1 MILKCPQ
8 WSEHAM
14 PEETPIVTVQPR
26 ETPRYELP
34 AENTKR
40 KAGRPR
46 KIAPW
51 FAAVAKTMAD
61 GTALQW
67 SLIRNGISLDKAER
81 RKLYRNKEFRR
92 LYTIER
98 NLYMLNEYGK
108 RPQSEMERIR
118 KSFERQFR

>member
-1 MILKCPQ
+1 
-8 WSEHAM
+8 M
-14 PEETPIVTVQPR
+14 PDNPTQPLATVQPR

-34 AENTKR
+34 TESNTKR

-51 FAAVAKTMAD
+51 FAAVAKTMAN
-61 GTALQW
+61 GTTLKWA
-67 SLIRNGISLDKAER
+67 LIRNGISLSDAER
-81 RKLYRNKEFRR
+81 RKLYRNREFIR

-108 RPQSEMERIR
+108 RPESEMERIR

>member
-1 MILKCPQ
+1 
-8 WSEHAM
+8 M
-14 PEETPIVTVQPR
+14 PDNLAATLADEAR

-34 AENTKR
+34 QPEKR

-46 KIAPW
+46 KVAPW
-51 FAAVAKTMAD
+51 FAAVAKTMAN
-61 GTALQW
+61 GTTLQW
-67 SLIRNGISLDKAER
+67 ALIRNGISLDKAER

-108 RPQSEMERIR
+108 RPESEMERIR

>member
-1 MILKCPQ
+1 MTD
-8 WSEHAM
+8 EN
-14 PEETPIVTVQPR
+14 PIATVQPR

-34 AENTKR
+34 EPEKR

-46 KIAPW
+46 KVAPW

-61 GTALQW
+61 GTTLQW
-67 SLIRNGISLDKAER
+67 ALIRNGISLDKAER
-81 RKLYRNKEFRR
+81 RKLYRNREFRR

-98 NLYMLNEYGK
+98 KLYMMNEYGK
-108 RPQSEMERIR
+108 RPESEMERIR